1 MLRKLPLLLL
11 ALALPLAHLACEK
24 KPATE
29 NLAEKAKVFRERQ
42 RKEAIKAYSALV
54 EKYPDS
60 PYTDKARERLQ
71 QLGPA
76 TTPKK

>member
-1 MLRKLPLLLL
+1 MLRQLPLMVL
-11 ALALPLAHLACEK
+11 ALVVPLANFACQK

-29 NLAEKAKVFRERQ
+29 NLAERAKVFRERQ
-42 RKEAIKAYSALV
+42 RKEAIKAYTNLV

-60 PYTDKARERLQ
+60 PYTDKAKERLQ

-76 TTPKK
+76 ATPKK

>member
-1 MLRKLPLLLL
+1 MLRKLSLIVLTV
-11 ALALPLAHLACEK
+11 ALPFAGLACKK
-24 KPATE
+24 KPVTE
-29 NLAEKAKVFRERQ
+29 NLAERTKVFRERQ
-42 RKEAIKAYSALV
+42 RKEAVKAYSALV

-60 PYTDKARERLQ
+60 PYTDKAKERLQ

>member
-1 MLRKLPLLLL
+1 MLRKLPLVLLTL
-11 ALALPLAHLACEK
+11 GVAFANFACEK

-29 NLAEKAKVFRERQ
+29 NLAERAKVFRERQ
-42 RKEAIKAYSALV
+42 RKEAVKAYTALV

-60 PYTDKARERLQ
+60 PYTDQAKERLQ
-71 QLGPA
+71 KLGPA